1 MGLTIRRRE
10 SRGHAG
16 TVKDLHFHER
26 KYWLMDLV
34 RVAGVDEAGRGPLAG
49 PVVAAAVIFE
59 PGFCIPFVNDSKQLS
74 EKKREEL
81 FDIIK
86 KKAVAIG
93 IGRVSHDVIDRIN
106 ILQAS
111 MLAMN
116 KAIDQLS
123 VLPEQLLVDG
133 NFFRHERIPVENIV
147 KGDARS
153 HSIAAAS
160 IVAKVTRDAI
170 MREYDTQYPQYGFA
184 KHKGYGTPEHVTAI
198 HRFGFSEIHRRTF
211 RVPGLAS
218 TELHP
223 TP

>member
-1 MGLTIRRRE
+1 
-10 SRGHAG
+10 
-16 TVKDLHFHER
+16 
-26 KYWLMDLV
+26 MDLV

-81 FDIIK
+81 FAIIK
-86 KKAVAIG
+86 EKAVAIG

-116 KAIDQLS
+116 KAIDHLS

-133 NFFRHERIPVENIV
+133 NFFRHEKIPVENIV

-160 IVAKVTRDAI
+160 IVAKVTRDAM
-170 MREYDTQYPQYGFA
+170 MREYDTRYPQYGFA
-184 KHKGYGTPEHVTAI
+184 KHKGYGTPDHIAAI
-198 HRFGFSEIHRRTF
+198 HRFGYSEIHRRTF
-211 RVPGLAS
+211 RVPGLVS
-218 TELHP
+218 TELQP